1 MILILPASKTLDFG
15 AVASA
20 LAPTQP
26 AFLKEAGALVKE
38 LKRLAPPKLAERM
51 ALSDKLAAQ
60 VFGYYQDWCAPFTP
74 ANAKVAL
81 RTYAGD
87 LYDGLDAATLSNADI
102 QFAQAQVRILS
113 GLYGLLRP
121 LDLMQPYRLEMG
133 ARMQEGSLYAFWSDR
148 LTKALNLLLKAEKA
162 AGREPILLNLA
173 SEEYAK
179 ALQPG
184 ALQGRM
190 LTPVFQEGK
199 GGRFKVV
206 SFFAKRARG
215 SMARYVIQNRL
226 LEPKALLRFE
236 AEGYRFAAEASSPD
250 RWYFRREVS

>member
-1 MILILPASKTLDFG
+1 MILILPASKTLNFETPVHI
-15 AVASA
+15 A
-20 LAPTQP
+20 APTQP
-26 AFLKEAGALVKE
+26 AFLKESARLVKE
-38 LKRLAPPKLAERM
+38 LKRLAPPELAERM

-60 VFGYYQDWCAPFTP
+60 VFAYYQDWHTPFTP

-87 LYDGLDAATLSNADI
+87 LYDGLDAGTLFDADI

-133 ARMQEGSLYAFWSDR
+133 ARMQDGSLYAFWGDR
-148 LTKALNLLLKAEKA
+148 LTKALNLLLKAEKT

-179 ALQPG
+179 AIQPG

-215 SMARYVIQNRL
+215 CMARYVIQNRL
-226 LEPKALLRFE
+226 TEPQELLRFE
-236 AEGYRFAAEASSPD
+236 GEGYSSVPEASTPE
-250 RWYFRREVS
+250 RCVFRRIAV

>member
-1 MILILPASKTLDFG
+1 MILILPASKTLDFNSSTSI
-15 AVASA
+15 A
-20 LAPTQP
+20 APTQP
-26 AFLKEAGALVKE
+26 AFLKEAAALVKE
-38 LKRLAPPKLAERM
+38 LKRLSPPKLAERM

-60 VFGYYQDWCAPFTP
+60 VFGYYQDWRMPFTP
-74 ANAKVAL
+74 SNSKAAL

-87 LYDGLDAATLSNADI
+87 LYDGLDAATLSEAEL
-102 QFAQAQVRILS
+102 QFAQTRVRILS

-133 ARMQEGSLYAFWSDR
+133 ARMKEGSLYAFWGDR
-148 LTKALNLLLKAEKA
+148 LTKALNLLLKAEKT

-179 ALQPG
+179 AIQPG

-215 SMARYVIQNRL
+215 CMARYVIQNRL
-226 LEPKALLRFE
+226 MEPQELQRFE
-236 AEGYRFAAEASSPD
+236 GEGYRFAAEASTPE
-250 RWYFRREVS
+250 RWFFRREVS